1 MCSSVTSTSITYQY
15 NTFPPSSSFFRTT
28 CSNSLFYMLLP
39 APSPVQLVI
48 YNADY
53 DIFIMVR
60 HSLIWRTGG
69 NIKFETE
76 STPFVLDDYRD
87 VEDLERLVLELVIL
101 VILAINIIS
110 ELRDWCKQGTRWVGR
125 GAVLEMVGKGR
136 RGYARGGEP
145 VCSRWSFDRLARRLA
160 CGLRPSTN
168 I

>member
-1 MCSSVTSTSITYQY
+1 
-15 NTFPPSSSFFRTT
+15 
-28 CSNSLFYMLLP
+28 MLLP

-125 GAVLEMVGKGR
+125 GAILEMVGKGR